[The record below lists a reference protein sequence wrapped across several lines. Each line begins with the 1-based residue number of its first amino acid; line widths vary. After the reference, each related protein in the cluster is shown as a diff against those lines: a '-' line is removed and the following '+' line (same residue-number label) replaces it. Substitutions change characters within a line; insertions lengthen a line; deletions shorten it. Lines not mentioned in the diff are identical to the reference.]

1 MPSTTEPKHIIT
13 IDSNIT
19 HNVINHLPE
28 QNDEL
33 SDPSSYHKLDRKP
46 IKNYST
52 RVPARGKEKPLMQ
65 SYFTNKKNK
74 KLVRKSTNQNYSARV
89 PA

>member
-1 MPSTTEPKHIIT
+1 MMNFQILAHIINLT
-13 IDSNIT
+13 GN
-19 HNVINHLPE
+19 P
-28 QNDEL
+28 
-33 SDPSSYHKLDRKP
+33 P

-52 RVPARGKEKPLMQ
+52 RVPAWGKEKQLMQ